1 MMCYT
6 KVFHNKHSH
15 SHRTVSC
22 GAVWASLQCT
32 GAEERVGGEAS
43 GGRRRGEA
51 EGEEEEEGLRCHR
64 PGLPA
69 HPDGVMGTASCG
81 LNYGAQRRGR
91 LVLFFF

>member
-1 MMCYT
+1 M
-6 KVFHNKHSH
+6 
-15 SHRTVSC
+15 
-22 GAVWASLQCT
+22 
-32 GAEERVGGEAS
+32 
-43 GGRRRGEA
+43 A
-51 EGEEEEEGLRCHR
+51 EGEEEEEEGLRCHR